1 MTTFPLEN
9 LKKQFIYDAHGKA
22 EYIVLSIADYE
33 RLIELLEDNALGGAM
48 LAAEDTPRYNKED
61 ALKFLE
67 NED

>member
-22 EYIVLSIADYE
+22 EYVVLSISDYDW
-33 RLIELLEDNALGGAM
+33 LIELLEDNALGEAM
-48 LAAEDTPRYNKED
+48 LAAEDAPRYNKEE